1 MAMPFTEDLSPFF
14 DTAGFAQTVTIGD
27 DSVRAIF
34 DNGYADAFD
43 ALALRGPRLT
53 LPTAAAPAATAG
65 TAVVVAGTA
74 YRVASV
80 QPDGTGVTTLLLERA

>member
-1 MAMPFTEDLSPFF
+1 VFAEDLSVFF
-14 DTAGFAQTVTIGD
+14 DLAGHGTAATVGGQAVVGIWE
-27 DSVRAIF
+27 
-34 DNGYADAFD
+34 NGYADAFD
-43 ALALRGPRLT
+43 ALGLRDPRLT

-65 TAVVVAGTA
+65 TAVVVAGTT

>member
-1 MAMPFTEDLSPFF
+1 MFAEDLSVFF
-14 DTAGFAQTVTIGD
+14 DLAGHGTAATVGGLA
-27 DSVRAIF
+27 VVGIF
-34 DNGYADAFD
+34 DNGYAQAFD
-43 ALALRGPRLT
+43 AVALSGPRLT

-65 TAVVVAGTA
+65 TAVVVAGTT